1 MRTALPIPA
10 FARGR
15 SPKLFPPGRQS
26 PYHFTIG
33 KRMDAIQAARSD
45 PNAFV
50 DFMLKP
56 ELLPGPKIDWSAL
69 PACELIMAPIGNA
82 MSGKTG

>member
-15 SPKLFPPGRQS
+15 SKPPRRQI

-33 KRMDAIQAARSD
+33 KTALEAR
-45 PNAFV
+45 
-50 DFMLKP
+50 
-56 ELLPGPKIDWSAL
+56 IDWLRASYPHAKIGVITSAASWVDL
-69 PACELIMAPIGNA
+69 PE
-82 MSGKTG
+82 T

>member
-15 SPKLFPPGRQS
+15 AKPPRRQL
-26 PYHFTIG
+26 PYRFTID
-33 KRMDAIQAARSD
+33 RCRNN

-50 DFMLKP
+50 EAMLRS
-56 ELLPGPKIDWSAL
+56 ELWMPSPRTAPPIDWSAL
-69 PACELIMAPIGNA
+69 PSGGAAIMQPA
-82 MSGKTG
+82 MHGRAGKGA

>member
-15 SPKLFPPGRQS
+15 SKPPRRQL
-26 PYHFTIG
+26 PYRFTID
-33 KRMDAIQAARSD
+33 RCRSD

-50 DFMLKP
+50 EAMLRS
-56 ELLPGPKIDWSAL
+56 ELWMPSPHTTPPINWSAL
-69 PACELIMAPIGNA
+69 PSGGELVMVPAGRA
-82 MSGKTG
+82 MSGKTPW

>member
-15 SPKLFPPGRQS
+15 SPNLVPPGRQI

-33 KRMDAIQAARSD
+33 KLMDAIEATRSD

-50 DFMLKP
+50 DFVLRSQP
-56 ELLPGPKIDWSAL
+56 LPDPKIDWSAL
-69 PACELIMAPIGNA
+69 AAELVMVPAGRA
-82 MSGKTG
+82 MSGKTAW

>member
-15 SPKLFPPGRQS
+15 SNPPRRQT
-26 PYHFTIG
+26 PYHFTID
-33 KRMDAIQAARSD
+33 RCRSD

-50 DFMLKP
+50 EAMLRS
-56 ELLPGPKIDWSAL
+56 ELWMPSPRTIPPIDWSTL
-69 PACELIMAPIGNA
+69 PSGGEVVMAPVGRA
-82 MSGKTG
+82 MSGKTSW